1 MSDAEARAVT
11 GERPGRRPLLTF
23 FALVYLTTWVC
34 FIAARSAGALKWPLL
49 IFGSFTPSVVAVILT
64 ARQEGRAAVR
74 ALLRRLLQW
83 RVGARWYV
91 FALAYMAAIKLVVAL
106 IYRATTGAWP
116 AFGSYPAWYVV
127 LVTCLAAMFLGGPLG
142 EEIGWRGYALPR
154 LQQRFGMAAG
164 SIVLGV
170 LWALWH
176 WPVFFIPGLDQY
188 GQAFVPYI
196 LYVTALS
203 VAFAWLYN
211 NTAGSLLL
219 AVLMHTAVNQTKDI
233 VTSRTPE
240 PGNPLALR
248 ATSLAWITIA
258 LMWLTATYFISASR
272 RMALSSARTL

>member
-1 MSDAEARAVT
+1 
-11 GERPGRRPLLTF
+11 
-23 FALVYLTTWVC
+23 
-34 FIAARSAGALKWPLL
+34 
-49 IFGSFTPSVVAVILT
+49 
-64 ARQEGRAAVR
+64 
-74 ALLRRLLQW
+74 
-83 RVGARWYV
+83 
-91 FALAYMAAIKLVVAL
+91 
-106 IYRATTGAWP
+106 
-116 AFGSYPAWYVV
+116 
-127 LVTCLAAMFLGGPLG
+127 MFLGGPLG

-233 VTSRTPE
+233 VTSRVPE